1 VDSLDSYG
9 GTPLVAAALNG
20 ELECVQVLLDAGAEI
35 NHATANL
42 NTPLMK
48 AALNGH
54 VACVRVLVGWRADVT
69 KANNKGKTAVQ
80 LAVDA
85 LGDERESLK
94 DSETTSCQTSCHST
108 KGSIQE
114 KRQMETIKRLQKLIQ
129 DHESVIEDLTK
140 SAECIRK
147 DYGDLFEDSSM
158 AF

>member
-1 VDSLDSYG
+1 M
-9 GTPLVAAALNG
+9 VAAALNG
-20 ELECVQVLLDAGAEI
+20 ELECVQVLLDVGAEI

-54 VACVRVLVGWRADVT
+54 VACVRVLMGWRADVA
-69 KANNKGKTAVQ
+69 KANNKEKTAMQ
-80 LAVDA
+80 LAIDA
-85 LGDERESLK
+85 LEEEKKSLK
-94 DSETTSCQTSCHST
+94 ESENTSCHDT
-108 KGSIQE
+108 KASIQE